1 MRNFLAKRLFDIS
14 FSSFGIM
21 LSLPLWIMISLM
33 IFKEDKGPVYY
44 IQKRVGKKG
53 RLFNMIKFRSMQVEA
68 EKETGPIQARGDDV
82 RNTKIGHLLRIT
94 ALDELPQLINILKG
108 DMSFVGPRPL
118 RADELENITHVHTHL
133 QNHAGID
140 VRQAVTPGLTG
151 VAQVLEP
158 RDIQIDKKARYDI
171 WYVKNNSLIL
181 DLWLICISFLIT
193 FLGRWETNERYK
205 TRLCMAL
212 SRHVNLE

>member
-1 MRNFLAKRLFDIS
+1 MRNLIAKRLFDVS
-14 FSSFGIM
+14 LSSFGIIFSM
-21 LSLPLWIMISLM
+21 PLWITISLM

-44 IQKRVGKKG
+44 LQKRVGKDG
-53 RLFNMIKFRSMQVEA
+53 EPFNMIKFRSMQVDA
-68 EKETGPIQARGDDV
+68 EKMTGPIQASGEDA
-82 RNTKIGHLLRIT
+82 RNTKIGHFLRIT

-118 RADELENITHVHTHL
+118 RADEIENISHDHTHL
-133 QNHAGID
+133 LSHSGMD
-140 VRQAVTPGLTG
+140 MRQTATPGLTG

-158 RDIQIDKKARYDI
+158 RDIQIDKKAQYDI
-171 WYVKNNSLIL
+171 WYLKNHSLIL

-193 FLGRWETNERYK
+193 FLGKWETSDKYK

-212 SRHVNLE
+212 SKHVNLE